1 MNKTKVWLIVAAS
14 LSALGIIIFAG
25 VMTVNNWD
33 FKKLSNTTF
42 VTNTH
47 EITEE
52 FSDIFI
58 GVNTADIEILPST
71 DGKTRVVSV
80 EQEKLTHSVTVEN
93 GVLDIEVT
101 DTRKW
106 YDHISIFSFG
116 SAKITVYLPEG
127 EYGRLKIRGS
137 TGDVTLAK
145 DLTFK
150 GIDILLSTGDTKL
163 LSSVEELCEIE
174 ADTGNIYIE
183 DITAGEL
190 ALTVTTGKIEVKKA
204 AVTENVEINVS
215 TGKAML
221 KDVTCRNLTSDGD
234 TGDITLENVVA
245 SVKFDITR
253 STGDVKFESADA
265 ALIEVTTDTG
275 NVHGSFKTDKIIF
288 AQSDTGRIDVP
299 KSTVGG
305 RCDIKTDTGNIKITV
320 E

>member
-1 MNKTKVWLIVAAS
+1 MNKTKIWLIVAAT
-14 LSALGIIIFAG
+14 LTALGILIFAG

-33 FKKLSNTTF
+33 FKKLSTTKF

-58 GVNTADIEILPST
+58 SVNTADIEILPST

-80 EQEKLTHSVTVEN
+80 EQEKLSHSVTAEN
-93 GVLDIEVT
+93 GVLDISVK

-106 YDHISIFSFG
+106 YDHISFFNFG
-116 SAKITVYLPEG
+116 SSKITLYLPEG

-137 TGDVTLAK
+137 TGDVTTAK
-145 DLTFK
+145 DFTFK
-150 GIDILLSTGDTKL
+150 GIDILLSTGDTKM
-163 LSSVEELCEIE
+163 LSSVEGLCEIE
-174 ADTGNIYIE
+174 ADTGDIYIE
-183 DITAGEL
+183 DINAGEL
-190 ALTVTTGKIEVKKA
+190 ALTVTTGKIEVKNA
-204 AVTENVEINVS
+204 AVTEDIDINVS

-221 KDVTCRNLTSDGD
+221 KDLSCRNLTSDGD

-245 SVKFDITR
+245 SGKFEIER
-253 STGDVKFESADA
+253 STGDIKFESADA
-265 ALIEVTTDTG
+265 AEIEIETDTG
-275 NVHGSFKTDKIIF
+275 DIKGSFKTDKIIF

-305 RCDIKTDTGNIKITV
+305 RCDIQTDTGNIKITV